1 MNGMMILWIAAILV
15 FAVAEALTVQL
26 VTVWFALGAAAALI
40 ANAAHLG
47 NAVQFLIFIGVSLVA
62 LVATRPFV
70 RKISKVKKTPTN
82 YDRVIGKQG
91 IVTAEIDNIKGSG
104 TIKISGGEWT
114 EQSENSKIIPV
125 GKIVE
130 VIRIE
135 GVKAIVKEIKEEE

>member
-82 YDRVIGKQG
+82 YDRVIGKQA

-104 TIKISGGEWT
+104 KIKISGGEWT
-114 EQSENSKIIPV
+114 AQSENSKIIPV